1 MAVCPHLAMRV
12 SLRLEVTA
20 SGDGVRFIRTGLAL
34 ACAVVASS
42 CVSGDVGPINELV
55 SVVGRDSEEF
65 IPEASDDGSTVV
77 GLAFSG
83 GGTRAAAFSYGVLR
97 ELDEMV
103 IDMQPK
109 RRTLVDDIRM
119 ISGASGGAVTAT
131 YFGYKGR
138 DGYQDL
144 RERFLIKNAEADLR
158 MSISPFNL
166 ARALN
171 GGVNDR
177 HGFPRWL
184 DENLFDGAT
193 FAALDRSDAPV
204 VWINASD
211 IFNRTPFLFTY
222 DTFAAL
228 CSDLDKVRLADAVGA
243 SAAVPVAFAPIVVS
257 ADNPHCNYKQPQWL
271 TKALE
276 TPGVSMRLRSYA
288 RALEG
293 YQKTDNL
300 DYVKLLDGGLTDNIG
315 VTGFTIERLLAQTP
329 YGPLSPAGAVKLR
342 KFIFIVADAG
352 QSITAS
358 WGETIGGPTVVPLLS
373 AVTATTISSLV
384 RNEFDALK
392 LATDNWKDELIRYR
406 CGLPLS
412 DVRKLRGTLAGW
424 DCRDVD
430 LVIELISFHDV
441 DAAMSAK
448 LNRIPTRLRLPVNE
462 VDLTIE
468 AGRKAIRSN
477 RNVASAVAEIRRFAG
492 VPSYVAAAE

>member
-1 MAVCPHLAMRV
+1 MRFL
-12 SLRLEVTA
+12 S
-20 SGDGVRFIRTGLAL
+20 TGFAL
-34 ACAVVASS
+34 ASALLSVS
-42 CVSGDVGPINELV
+42 CVSGDVGPINQLV

-103 IDMQPK
+103 IDMQPE

-144 RERFLIKNAEADLR
+144 RERFLLKDAEANLR
-158 MSISPFNL
+158 MRFSPVNL
-166 ARALN
+166 ARAYN

-177 HGFPRWL
+177 QGFPRWL
-184 DENLFDGAT
+184 DDNLFDGAT
-193 FAALDRSDAPV
+193 FKSLDRSDAPV

-211 IFNRTPFLFTY
+211 VYNRTPFLFSY

-228 CSDLDKVRLADAVGA
+228 CSDLDQVRLADAVAA
-243 SAAVPVAFAPIVVS
+243 SAAVPVAFAPLVVS
-257 ADNPHCNYKQPQWL
+257 AVDPNCSYKKPLWL
-271 TKALE
+271 TSALE
-276 TPGVSMRLRSYA
+276 DPGVSMRLRSYA
-288 RALEG
+288 RALEA
-293 YQKTDNL
+293 YQKTDDL

-315 VTGFTIERLLAQTP
+315 VTGFTIERLAAQTP

-352 QSITAS
+352 QSITAT
-358 WGETIGGPTVVPLLS
+358 WGETIGGPTIVPLLS

-392 LATDNWKDELIRYR
+392 LATDNWKDELVRYR

-412 DVRKLRGTLAGW
+412 EVRKLRGSLAGW
-424 DCRDVD
+424 NCRDVD
-430 LVIELISFHDV
+430 LVIELVSFHDV
-441 DAAMSAK
+441 DAAMRAK
-448 LNRIPTRLRLPVNE
+448 LNRVPTRLKLPESE

-468 AGRKAIRSN
+468 AGRLAVRSN
-477 RNVASAVAEIRRFAG
+477 QNVAQAVAEIRRFAG
-492 VPSYVAAAE
+492 VPSYIAAAE

>member
-1 MAVCPHLAMRV
+1 MNL
-12 SLRLEVTA
+12 
-20 SGDGVRFIRTGLAL
+20 FRTSVAL
-34 ACAVVASS
+34 ACALVSGS

-55 SVVGRDSEEF
+55 SVVSRESAEF

-103 IDMQPK
+103 IDMHPQ

-144 RERFLIKNAEADLR
+144 RERFLLKDAESVLR
-158 MSISPFNL
+158 MSFSPFNL

-177 HGFPRWL
+177 HGFPSWL

-193 FAALDRSDAPV
+193 FEALDRSDAPV

-257 ADNPHCNYKQPQWL
+257 ATDPKCNYKQPQWL
-271 TKALE
+271 TKALHE
-276 TPGVSMRLRSYA
+276 PGVSMRLRSYA

-315 VTGFTIERLLAQTP
+315 VTGFTIERLSAQTP

-342 KFIFIVADAG
+342 KFIFIVADSG
-352 QSITAS
+352 QSITPS
-358 WGETIGGPTVVPLLS
+358 WGETVGGPTVVPLLS
-373 AVTATTISSLV
+373 AATATTISSLV

-392 LATDNWKDELIRYR
+392 LATDNWKDELVQYR
-406 CGLPLS
+406 CGLPVS
-412 DVRKLRGTLAGW
+412 EVRKLRGTLAGW

-430 LVIELISFHDV
+430 LVIELVSFHDV
-441 DAAMSAK
+441 DPAMSAR
-448 LNRIPTRLRLPVNE
+448 LNLVPTRLKLPVNE

-468 AGRKAIRSN
+468 AGRRAIRN
-477 RNVASAVAEIRRFAG
+477 NQNVAAAVAEIRRFAG
-492 VPSYVAAAE
+492 VAGHVTTAQ